1 MKYKVQST
9 KDKVQRP
16 RRHYLTLNTL
26 SPHPPSSKKNYNDM
40 RYTIQEI
47 AQVLGIEPSELRDKN
62 AEVSQLLTDS
72 RSLTYPAETLFFA
85 LTTQNDDG
93 HRYVKHLYNKGVRN
107 FVIEYSGNIDIQ
119 AMREANFLRVTS
131 TLDAMQAIATYH
143 RRRFDIP
150 IIGITGS
157 RGKTTV
163 KEWLYQLL
171 KEDYHIVRSPRS
183 YNSQIGVPLSLWD
196 IDDNTDLAIIEAG
209 ISKTGEMARLQAM
222 IRPTIGVITN
232 IGSEHNDGFASMQE
246 KVEEKAKIL
255 TSCESIVY
263 CADDELVA
271 TTIDPILYVAQD
283 VAWSRSDDSKS
294 LYVSN
299 IVKRENRSMM
309 ECVHDGSTFVLDVP
323 FTSDRDLENVSTC
336 VSVMLYLGMSLSTV
350 AERVKKLTPVGTRIN
365 VIEGV
370 NECTIIADGYTSDY
384 NSLSPALDFML
395 RRCNPQQHTTVILSD
410 LMPEAF
416 SEDELYIRVS
426 ELLRSKGI
434 TRLIGIG
441 PDMCRYSKYFNS
453 SRDLFFEST
462 AQFLE
467 NMSQGDF
474 DNETVLVKG
483 SSMFE
488 FFQIVEMLEVRRHQ
502 TVEEIDLNAL
512 AHNFKFLKSKLNFNT
527 KTVAMVK
534 ASGYGTG
541 SYEIAKTLQDCGA
554 TYLAVAVQDEG
565 VDLRKAGITLPI
577 IVLNPSTVNYKAMF
591 DRYLEPEVY
600 SIEEARQ
607 LIKEGRKY
615 GAKNFPVHIKIDSGM
630 HRLGFTLEQ
639 LPQLVELLLSQD
651 VIMPVSVFSHLCV
664 ADEPEQD
671 DFTREQVEYFDICAT
686 QLQAS
691 FSHNILRHIL
701 NTTGIVRFPEYQMD
715 MVRMGVGL
723 YGIKTV
729 DDGSE
734 DGLLPVAELR
744 AIVISIKQWEAG
756 TRVGYG
762 RRGLLEHDAR
772 IATVSVGY
780 ADGMD
785 RHFGNGAIK
794 VWVNGTMCPT
804 VGNICMD
811 ACMID
816 VTNATCEVGDKVE
829 IFGNHTPIEQL
840 SDVRGTIPYEILTSI
855 SPRVKRVYFRE

>member
-1 MKYKVQST
+1 MKYS
-9 KDKVQRP
+9 
-16 RRHYLTLNTL
+16 
-26 SPHPPSSKKNYNDM
+26 
-40 RYTIQEI
+40 IQEI
-47 AQVLGIEPSELRDKN
+47 AQVLGIETSELRDKN
-62 AEVSQLLTDS
+62 AEVSYLLTDS
-72 RSLTYPAETLFFA
+72 RSLTYPSETLFFA
-85 LTTQNDDG
+85 IATQSDDG

-107 FVIEYSGNIDIQ
+107 FVIEYSGNIDIS
-119 AMREANFLRVTS
+119 AMREANFLRVS
-131 TLDAMQAIATYH
+131 NTLDAIQAIATYH
-143 RRRFDIP
+143 RRRFQIP

-196 IDDNTDLAIIEAG
+196 IDDNTSLAIIEAG

-271 TTIDPILYVAQD
+271 STIEPILYVAQD
-283 VAWSRSDDSKS
+283 VAWSKKEENNS
-294 LYVSN
+294 LFIRN
-299 IVKRENRSMM
+299 IVKRDNRSKI
-309 ECVHDGSTFVLDVP
+309 ECVHDGTTFVVDVP
-323 FTSDRDLENVSTC
+323 FTSDRDLENIATC
-336 VSVMLYLGMSLSTV
+336 MSVMLYLGVSHNTI
-350 AERVKKLTPVGTRIN
+350 AERVKRLTPVGTRIN

-370 NECTIIADGYTSDY
+370 NECTLIVDGYKSDY

-410 LMPEAF
+410 LLPETFAG
-416 SEDELYIRVS
+416 DELYIRVS

-441 PDMCRYSKYFNS
+441 PEMCRYSKYFKSN
-453 SRDLFFEST
+453 RDLFFEST
-462 AQFLE
+462 TKFLE
-467 NMSQGDF
+467 KMSQGDF

-483 SSMFE
+483 ASMFE
-488 FFQIVEMLEVRRHQ
+488 FFQIVEMLEVSRHQ

-512 AHNFKFLKSKLNFNT
+512 SHNFKFLKSKLDFNT

-565 VDLRKAGITLPI
+565 VELRKAGITLPI

-600 SIEEARQ
+600 SIEEAHQ
-607 LIKEGRKY
+607 LIKEGKKY

-639 LPQLVELLLSQD
+639 LPDLVELLLSQD

-664 ADEPEQD
+664 ADDPEQD

-686 QLQAS
+686 QLQAN
-691 FSHNILRHIL
+691 FSHTILRHIL
-701 NTTGIVRFPEYQMD
+701 NTTGVVRFPEHQMD
-715 MVRMGVGL
+715 MARVGVGL

-729 DDGSE
+729 FDGSE

-744 AIVISIKQWEAG
+744 AIVISIKNWPAG
-756 TRVGYG
+756 TKLGYG
-762 RRGLLEHDAR
+762 LMGVLERDSR
-772 IATVSVGY
+772 VATVSMGY
-780 ADGMD
+780 ADGLD
-785 RHFGNGAIK
+785 RCFGNGNVK
-794 VWVNGTMCPT
+794 VWVNGTLCPT

-816 VTNATCEVGDKVE
+816 VTDATCEVGDKVE
-829 IFGNHTPIEQL
+829 IFGNHNPIEQL
-840 SDVRGTIPYEILTSI
+840 SDARGTIPYEILTSI

>member
-1 MKYKVQST
+1 MKDKVQRT
-9 KDKVQRP
+9 KYKVQRP

-150 IIGITGS
+150 IIGITDS

>member
-1 MKYKVQST
+1 
-9 KDKVQRP
+9 
-16 RRHYLTLNTL
+16 
-26 SPHPPSSKKNYNDM
+26 M

-762 RRGLLEHDAR
+762 RRGLLELDAR

>member
-1 MKYKVQST
+1 MKDKVQST

>member
-1 MKYKVQST
+1 
-9 KDKVQRP
+9 
-16 RRHYLTLNTL
+16 
-26 SPHPPSSKKNYNDM
+26 M

-651 VIMPVSVFSHLCV
+651 VITRAGGVFRHLCHT
-664 ADEPEQD
+664 AAGKLLAQHPAAHPQHH
-671 DFTREQVEYFDICAT
+671 RNCA
-686 QLQAS
+686 
-691 FSHNILRHIL
+691 
-701 NTTGIVRFPEYQMD
+701 
-715 MVRMGVGL
+715 
-723 YGIKTV
+723 
-729 DDGSE
+729 
-734 DGLLPVAELR
+734 
-744 AIVISIKQWEAG
+744 
-756 TRVGYG
+756 
-762 RRGLLEHDAR
+762 
-772 IATVSVGY
+772 
-780 ADGMD
+780 
-785 RHFGNGAIK
+785 
-794 VWVNGTMCPT
+794 
-804 VGNICMD
+804 
-811 ACMID
+811 
-816 VTNATCEVGDKVE
+816 
-829 IFGNHTPIEQL
+829 
-840 SDVRGTIPYEILTSI
+840 IP
-855 SPRVKRVYFRE
+855 

>member
-1 MKYKVQST
+1 MKYS
-9 KDKVQRP
+9 
-16 RRHYLTLNTL
+16 
-26 SPHPPSSKKNYNDM
+26 
-40 RYTIQEI
+40 IQEI
-47 AQVLGIEPSELRDKN
+47 AQVLGIETSELRDKK
-62 AEVSQLLTDS
+62 AEVSLLLTDS

-85 LTTQNDDG
+85 LPTNNDDG

-107 FVIEYSGNIDIQ
+107 FVVEYSGNIDINV
-119 AMREANFLRVTS
+119 MREANFLRVAS
-131 TLDAMQAIATYH
+131 SLDAMQAIATYH
-143 RRRFDIP
+143 RRRFQIP

-171 KEDYHIVRSPRS
+171 NEDYHIVRSPRS

-209 ISKTGEMARLQAM
+209 ISTTGEMARLQAM
-222 IRPTIGVITN
+222 IRPTVGVITN
-232 IGSEHNDGFASMQE
+232 IGDEHNDGFASMEE

-263 CADDELVA
+263 CADDELV
-271 TTIDPILYVAQD
+271 TSTIEPILYVAQD
-283 VAWSRSDDSKS
+283 VAWSRKDDSKT
-294 LYVSN
+294 LFVSN
-299 IVKRENRSMM
+299 IIKRENHAKM
-309 ECVHDGSTFVLDVP
+309 ECEHDGSKFVLDVP
-323 FTSDRDLENVSTC
+323 FTSDRDVENVATC
-336 VSVMLYLGMSLSTV
+336 VAVMLYLGISHSTIV
-350 AERVKKLTPVGTRIN
+350 ERVKRLAPVGTRIN

-384 NSLSPALDFML
+384 NSLTPALDFML
-395 RRCNPQQHTTVILSD
+395 RRCSSHQHTTVILSD
-410 LMPEAF
+410 LLPETF
-416 SEDELYIRVS
+416 VDDELYIRVS
-426 ELLRSKGI
+426 ELLNSKGI

-441 PDMCRYSKYFNS
+441 PDMCRFSKYFNS
-453 SRDLFFEST
+453 GKDLFFEST
-462 AQFLE
+462 ASFLA

-483 SSMFE
+483 ASRFE

-512 AHNFKFLKSKLNFNT
+512 AHNFKFFKSKLNYGT

-565 VDLRKAGITLPI
+565 VELRKAGITLPI

-600 SIEEARQ
+600 SLQEAKQ

-630 HRLGFTLEQ
+630 HRLGFTLDQIPE
-639 LPQLVELLLSQD
+639 LVDLLLEQD
-651 VIMPVSVFSHLCV
+651 IIIPVSVFSHLSV

-671 DFTREQVEYFDICAT
+671 EYTHAQVEYFEDCAT
-686 QLQAS
+686 QLQAN
-691 FSHNILRHIL
+691 FSHHIMKHIL

-715 MVRMGVGL
+715 MVRIGVGL
-723 YGIKTV
+723 YGIKTLN
-729 DDGSE
+729 DGSE
-734 DGLLPVAELR
+734 DAILPVAELR
-744 AIVISIKQWEAG
+744 AVVISIKNWEAG
-756 TRVGYG
+756 TTVGYG
-762 RRGLLEHDAR
+762 RRGVLERDSR
-772 IATVSVGY
+772 IATASIGY

-794 VWVNGTMCPT
+794 VWVNGSLCPT

-816 VTNATCEVGDKVE
+816 VTDAQCEVGDKVE
-829 IFGNHTPIEQL
+829 IFGKHNPIDQL
-840 SDVRGTIPYEILTSI
+840 SAARDTIGYEILTSI

>member
-1 MKYKVQST
+1 M
-9 KDKVQRP
+9 
-16 RRHYLTLNTL
+16 HYLTLNTL
-26 SPHPPSSKKNYNDM
+26 SPHPPSSKINYNDM

-607 LIKEGRKY
+607 L
-615 GAKNFPVHIKIDSGM
+615 
-630 HRLGFTLEQ
+630 RLGFTLEQ

>member
-1 MKYKVQST
+1 MKYS
-9 KDKVQRP
+9 
-16 RRHYLTLNTL
+16 
-26 SPHPPSSKKNYNDM
+26 
-40 RYTIQEI
+40 IQEI
-47 AQVLGIEPSELRDKN
+47 AQVLEIETSELRNKK

-85 LTTQNDDG
+85 LHTSNDDG

-107 FVIEYSGNIDIQ
+107 FVVEYSGNIDIN
-119 AMREANFLRVTS
+119 AMREANFLRVDS

-143 RRRFDIP
+143 RRRFNIP

-171 KEDYHIVRSPRS
+171 SEDYHIVRSPRS

-209 ISKTGEMARLQAM
+209 ISTTGEMARLQAM

-232 IGSEHNDGFASMQE
+232 IGDEHNEGFASMEE

-263 CADDELVA
+263 CADDKLV
-271 TTIDPILYVAQD
+271 TSTIEPILYVAQD
-283 VAWSRSDDSKS
+283 VAWSRIDDTKT
-294 LYVSN
+294 LFVN
-299 IVKRENRSMM
+299 KVVKRNNRAKM
-309 ECVHDGSTFVLDVP
+309 ECQHDGSTFVLDVP
-323 FTSDRDLENVSTC
+323 FTSDRDLENIATC
-336 VSVMLYLGMSLSTV
+336 VSVLLYLELSHSTIV
-350 AERVKKLTPVGTRIN
+350 ERVKRLAPVGTRIN

-384 NSLSPALDFML
+384 NSLTPALDFML
-395 RRCNPQQHTTVILSD
+395 RRCNSQQHTTVILSD
-410 LMPEAF
+410 LLPETF
-416 SEDELYIRVS
+416 SDDELYIRVS
-426 ELLRSKGI
+426 ELLNSKGV

-453 SRDLFFEST
+453 GNDVFFEST
-462 AQFLE
+462 SSFLE
-467 NMSQGDF
+467 SMSQGDF

-483 SSMFE
+483 ASKFE

-512 AHNFKFLKSKLNFNT
+512 AHNFKFFKSKLRFDT

-565 VDLRKAGITLPI
+565 VELRKAGITLPI

-600 SIEEARQ
+600 SLAEARQ

-630 HRLGFTLEQ
+630 HRLGFTLEEI
-639 LPQLVELLLSQD
+639 PELVELLLNQD
-651 VIMPVSVFSHLCV
+651 VIIPMSVFSHLSV

-671 DFTREQVEYFDICAT
+671 DYTHAQVEYFEDCTT

-691 FSHNILRHIL
+691 FSHHIMRHIL

-715 MVRMGVGL
+715 MVRVGVGL

-729 DDGSE
+729 YDGSE
-734 DGLLPVAELR
+734 DAILPVAELR
-744 AIVISIKQWEAG
+744 AVVISIKEWEKG
-756 TRVGYG
+756 TTVGYG
-762 RRGLLEHDAR
+762 RRGVLERDSR
-772 IATVSVGY
+772 IATVSIGY

-785 RHFGNGAIK
+785 RHFGNGNIS
-794 VWVNGTMCPT
+794 VWVNGTLCPT

-811 ACMID
+811 ACMVDITD
-816 VTNATCEVGDKVE
+816 AQCEVGDKVE
-829 IFGNHTPIEQL
+829 IFGKHNPIDQL
-840 SDVRGTIPYEILTSI
+840 SDARGTIGYEILTSI

>member
-1 MKYKVQST
+1 MKYS
-9 KDKVQRP
+9 
-16 RRHYLTLNTL
+16 
-26 SPHPPSSKKNYNDM
+26 
-40 RYTIQEI
+40 IQEI
-47 AQVLGIEPSELRDKN
+47 AQVLGIETSELRDKN
-62 AEVSQLLTDS
+62 AEVSYLLTDS
-72 RSLTYPAETLFFA
+72 RSLTYPSETLFFA
-85 LTTQNDDG
+85 IATQSDDG

-107 FVIEYSGNIDIQ
+107 FVIEYSGNIDIS
-119 AMREANFLRVTS
+119 AMREANFLRVS
-131 TLDAMQAIATYH
+131 NTLDAIQAIATYH
-143 RRRFDIP
+143 RRRFQIP

-196 IDDNTDLAIIEAG
+196 IDDNTSLAIIEAG

-271 TTIDPILYVAQD
+271 STIEPILYVAQD
-283 VAWSRSDDSKS
+283 VAWSKKEENNS
-294 LYVSN
+294 LFIRN
-299 IVKRENRSMM
+299 IVKRDNRSKI
-309 ECVHDGSTFVLDVP
+309 ECVHDGTTFVVDVP
-323 FTSDRDLENVSTC
+323 FTSDRDLENIATC
-336 VSVMLYLGMSLSTV
+336 MSVMLYLGVSHNTI
-350 AERVKKLTPVGTRIN
+350 AERVKRLTPVGTRIN

-370 NECTIIADGYTSDY
+370 NECTLIVDGYTSDY

-410 LMPEAF
+410 LLPETFAG
-416 SEDELYIRVS
+416 DELYIRVS

-441 PDMCRYSKYFNS
+441 PEMCRYSKYFNS
-453 SRDLFFEST
+453 NRDLFFEST
-462 AQFLE
+462 TKFLE
-467 NMSQGDF
+467 KMSQGDF

-483 SSMFE
+483 ASMFE
-488 FFQIVEMLEVRRHQ
+488 FFQIVEMLEVSRHQ

-512 AHNFKFLKSKLNFNT
+512 SHNFKFLKSKLDFNT

-565 VDLRKAGITLPI
+565 VELRKAGITLPI

-600 SIEEARQ
+600 SIEEAHQ

-639 LPQLVELLLSQD
+639 LPDLVELLLSQD

-664 ADEPEQD
+664 ADDPEQD

-686 QLQAS
+686 QLQAN
-691 FSHNILRHIL
+691 FSHTILRHIL
-701 NTTGIVRFPEYQMD
+701 NTTGVVRFPEHQMD
-715 MVRMGVGL
+715 MARLGVGL

-729 DDGSE
+729 FDGSE

-744 AIVISIKQWEAG
+744 AIVISIKNWPAG
-756 TRVGYG
+756 TKLGYG
-762 RRGLLEHDAR
+762 LMGVLERDSR
-772 IATVSVGY
+772 VATVSMGY
-780 ADGMD
+780 ADGLD
-785 RHFGNGAIK
+785 RCFGNGNVK
-794 VWVNGTMCPT
+794 VWVNGTLCPT

-816 VTNATCEVGDKVE
+816 VTDATCEVGDKVE
-829 IFGNHTPIEQL
+829 IFGNHNPIEQL
-840 SDVRGTIPYEILTSI
+840 SDARGTIPYEILTSI

>member
-1 MKYKVQST
+1 M
-9 KDKVQRP
+9 
-16 RRHYLTLNTL
+16 HYLTLNTL

>member
-1 MKYKVQST
+1 MKYS
-9 KDKVQRP
+9 
-16 RRHYLTLNTL
+16 
-26 SPHPPSSKKNYNDM
+26 
-40 RYTIQEI
+40 IQEI
-47 AQVLGIEPSELRDKN
+47 AQVLGIEASELRDKN
-62 AEVSQLLTDS
+62 AEVSLLLTDS

-85 LTTQNDDG
+85 LSTQNDDG

-119 AMREANFLRVTS
+119 AMREANFLRVS
-131 TLDAMQAIATYH
+131 SSLDAMQAIATYH
-143 RRRFDIP
+143 RRRFNIP

-196 IDDNTDLAIIEAG
+196 LDDNTDLAVIEAG
-209 ISKTGEMARLQAM
+209 ISKTGEMARVQAM

-232 IGSEHNDGFASMQE
+232 IGNEHNEGFASMQE

-263 CADDELVA
+263 CSDDKLVA
-271 TTIDPILYVAQD
+271 DTIDPILYVAQE
-283 VAWSRSDDSKS
+283 VAWSKKDDSKT
-294 LYVSN
+294 LFVRN
-299 IVKRENRSMM
+299 IVKRDNRTMM
-309 ECVHDGSTFVLDVP
+309 ECVNQGSAFVLDVP
-323 FTSDRDLENVSTC
+323 FTSDRDIENVATC
-336 VSVMLYLGMSLSTV
+336 VSVLLYLGLSPNTI
-350 AERVKKLTPVGTRIN
+350 AERVKLLTPVGTRID

-410 LMPEAF
+410 LMPETFA
-416 SEDELYIRVS
+416 EDELYIRVS

-434 TRLIGIG
+434 TRLIGVG

-462 AQFLE
+462 AKFLE
-467 NMSQGDF
+467 SMSQGDF

-483 SSMFE
+483 APMFE
-488 FFQIVEMLEVRRHQ
+488 FFQIVEMLEVSRHQ

-512 AHNFKFLKSKLNFNT
+512 AHNFKFLKSKIDFKT
-527 KTVAMVK
+527 KVVAMVK

-615 GAKNFPVHIKIDSGM
+615 GARNFPVHIKIDSGM

-639 LPQLVELLLSQD
+639 LPELVELLLSQD

-671 DFTREQVEYFDICAT
+671 GFTRGQIEYFDICAT
-686 QLQAS
+686 QLQAN
-691 FSHNILRHIL
+691 FSHTILRHIL

-729 DDGSE
+729 FDGSE

-744 AIVISIKQWEAG
+744 AIIISIKDWKAG
-756 TRVGYG
+756 TKLGYG
-762 RRGLLEHDAR
+762 LRGEVKRDSR
-772 IATVSVGY
+772 IATVSMGY

-785 RHFGNGAIK
+785 RNFGNGNVK

-816 VTNATCEVGDKVE
+816 VTDADCEVGDKVE
-829 IFGNHTPIEQL
+829 LFGNHTPIEQL